1 MKIRKFNEKVVVPN
15 ADKFNIIS
23 EVKDKFKKGEI
34 KDLQELNELTVPQG
48 FKFIKHSE
56 FSELMKDVKDVAET
70 MPKKGDRQMIPHVL
84 WFMIMNKKTN
94 LINIVLDDNFDNNF
108 KLHMNKLLDFPVL
121 VSILKHED
129 IHRQQ
134 IERMGDS
141 KYYIVRDPNDR
152 KKYFSDPNEIM
163 AFAYSIIEDLKNDGF
178 SRDEILNKLKDGDL
192 SFSMGRMMTGGRS
205 SFHPIYF
212 DYVEN
217 LEKNSKEF
225 KKLQKYMYL
234 YTIELFDKDKTEKNV
249 HDKINLNDE
258 MSKIKKFEAF
268 VESVT
273 VANQPQ
279 TAPTKPGVK
288 PADPGTKPQKP
299 NPRRRI
305 KPSVDP
311 RPKAE
316 AEDLI
321 NNLIDKFDDEA
332 TTSVK
337 KEIIEYYGKKNR

>member
-15 ADKFNIIS
+15 TDKFNIIS
-23 EVKDKFKKGEI
+23 EVKDRFKRGEI
-34 KDLQELNELTVPQG
+34 KDLQGLNELTVPHG
-48 FKFIKHSE
+48 FKFIRHSE
-56 FSELMKDVKDVAET
+56 FSESMKDVKDVVET

-94 LINIVLDDNFDNNF
+94 LINIVVDDDFHDDFHNC
-108 KLHMNKLLDFPVL
+108 MVMLLRFPVL

-141 KYYIVRDPNDR
+141 KYYIVKDPND
-152 KKYFSDPNEIM
+152 KKEYLSDPNEIM
-163 AFAYSIIEDLKNDGF
+163 AFAYSIIEDLKNDNF
-178 SRDEILNKLKDGDL
+178 TRDEILNKLREGDL

-234 YTIELFDKDKTEKNV
+234 YTIELFDKDKTEINV
-249 HDKINLNDE
+249 HDKININDE
-258 MSKIKKFEAF
+258 MSKVKKFEAF
-268 VESVT
+268 VESLT
-273 VANQPQ
+273 VANEPK

-288 PADPGTKPQKP
+288 PADPGTKPQRP

-305 KPSVDP
+305 KPSVKP

-316 AEDLI
+316 VEDLI
-321 NNLIDKFDDEA
+321 NKFDKESSISD
-332 TTSVK
+332 K
-337 KEIIEYYGKKNR
+337 KEIIDYYAKKNK